1 MRFVI
6 VGQGVAGVNA
16 ARGLAQLRSDHDEI
30 HIYTDETYL
39 YYPRPRL
46 PAFLAGEI
54 TLDELILYPAEWYE
68 KRGIQVHLGKAVTQV
83 DPWSK
88 YITLAGGGQV
98 AYDRLLLANGSRP
111 NVPPI
116 KGADKKGVFTL
127 RTIANALEIQ
137 AFARAIE
144 RAVVIGGGLLG
155 LEAARAVSALGPKVT
170 VVEFFD
176 RLLPRQLD
184 IEGAQVLQREMERFG
199 LTIITGAVTEEIL
212 GGAEAG
218 GIRLKDDREIP
229 GELVIISAGIRPNTE
244 LAAAAGIQVNRG
256 VVVDPAMRTSAA
268 DVWAAGDVAEFEGR
282 VWGIVTAATE
292 QARVAAANM
301 AAPAGETPATYI
313 DIIPSNT
320 LKVVGIDLTSIGL
333 VNPEG
338 AEYEEIRRKDE
349 RAGRYEKLVLKD
361 GRIVGAIILGNKDKV
376 RPITELITRGTDVSA
391 HKETLLEEQF
401 DLSSLLW

>member
-16 ARGLAQLRSDHDEI
+16 ARGLAQVRSDHDEI
-30 HIYTDETYL
+30 HIYTDEKYL

-68 KRGIQVHLGKAVTQV
+68 KRGIQVHLGEAVAEVNPQ
-83 DPWSK
+83 SK
-88 YITLAGGGQV
+88 HITLAGGRQV
-98 AYDRLLLANGSRP
+98 AYDRLLLSNGSRP

-127 RTIANALEIQ
+127 RTVANALEIQ
-137 AFARAIE
+137 AFARTIE
-144 RAVVIGGGLLG
+144 HAVVIGGGLLG

-170 VVEFFD
+170 VVEFFE

-184 IEGAQVLQREMERFG
+184 LEGAQMLQREMERFG
-199 LTIITGAVTEEIL
+199 LTIVTGAVTEEIL
-212 GGAEAG
+212 GSGEVR
-218 GIRLKDDREIP
+218 GIRLKDGREIP

-301 AAPAGETPATYI
+301 AAPAGEAPATYV

-338 AEYEEIRRKDE
+338 EGYEEIRRKDE
-349 RAGRYEKLVLKD
+349 SAGRYEKLVLKD
-361 GRIVGAIILGNKDKV
+361 GRIIGAIILGNKDKV
-376 RPITELITRGTDVSA
+376 RPITELINRGTDISSY
-391 HKETLLEEQF
+391 KEALLEDQF
-401 DLSSLLW
+401 DLNSLL

>member
-1 MRFVI
+1 MRYVI
-6 VGQGVAGVNA
+6 IGQGVAGVNA
-16 ARGLAQLRSDHDEI
+16 ARSLAQVRSDQDEI
-30 HIYTDETYL
+30 HIYTDEKYL

-54 TLDELILYPAEWYE
+54 TLEELILYPAEWYE
-68 KRGIQVHLGKAVTQV
+68 KRGIQVHLGETVAAV
-83 DPWSK
+83 DPGARQV
-88 YITLAGGGQV
+88 TLASGRQV

-137 AFARAIE
+137 AFARTIE
-144 RAVVIGGGLLG
+144 QAVVIGGGLLG
-155 LEAARAVSALGPKVT
+155 LEAARAVSVLGPKVT
-170 VVEFFD
+170 VVEFFE

-184 IEGAQVLQREMERFG
+184 VEGAQVLQRKMERFG
-199 LTIITGAVTEEIL
+199 LQIVTGAATEEIL
-212 GGAEAG
+212 GDGAVR
-218 GIRLKDDREIP
+218 GIRLKDGREIP
-229 GELVIISAGIRPNTE
+229 GQMVIISAGIRPNTE

-256 VVVDPAMRTSAA
+256 VVVDSAMRTSAENI
-268 DVWAAGDVAEFEGR
+268 WAAGDVAEFEGR

-301 AAPAGETPATYI
+301 AAPAGETPATYV

-338 AEYEEIRRKDE
+338 DGYEEIRRKE
-349 RAGRYEKLVLKD
+349 EEAGRYEKLVLKD
-361 GRIVGAIILGNKDKV
+361 GRIVGAIILGNKEKV
-376 RPITELITRGTDVSA
+376 WPLTELITRGVNISVYKDVI
-391 HKETLLEEQF
+391 LDDQF
-401 DLSSLLW
+401 DLNSLV

>member
-1 MRFVI
+1 MRYVI
-6 VGQGVAGVNA
+6 IGQGVAGVNA
-16 ARGLAQLRSDHDEI
+16 ARSLAQVRSAHDEI
-30 HIYTDETYL
+30 HIYTDEQYL

-54 TLDELILYPAEWYE
+54 TLEELILYPAEWYE
-68 KRGIQVHLGKAVTQV
+68 KRGIQVHLGETVAAV
-83 DPWSK
+83 DPGARQV
-88 YITLAGGGQV
+88 TLASGRQV

-137 AFARAIE
+137 AFARTIE
-144 RAVVIGGGLLG
+144 QAVVIGGGLLG
-155 LEAARAVSALGPKVT
+155 LEAARAVSVLGPKVT
-170 VVEFFD
+170 VVEFFE

-184 IEGAQVLQREMERFG
+184 VEGAQVLQRKMERFG
-199 LTIITGAVTEEIL
+199 LQIVTGAATEEIL
-212 GGAEAG
+212 GDGAVR
-218 GIRLKDDREIP
+218 GIRLKDGREIP
-229 GELVIISAGIRPNTE
+229 GQMVIISAGIRPNTE

-256 VVVDPAMRTSAA
+256 VVVDSAMRTSAEHI
-268 DVWAAGDVAEFEGR
+268 WAAGDVAEFEGR

-301 AAPAGETPATYI
+301 AAPAGETPATYV

-338 AEYEEIRRKDE
+338 DGYEEIRRKE
-349 RAGRYEKLVLKD
+349 EEAGRYEKLVLKD
-361 GRIVGAIILGNKDKV
+361 GRIVGAIILGNKEKV
-376 RPITELITRGTDVSA
+376 WPLTELITRGVNISVYKDVI
-391 HKETLLEEQF
+391 LDDQF
-401 DLSSLLW
+401 DLNSLL

>member
-1 MRFVI
+1 MHYVI
-6 VGQGVAGVNA
+6 IGQGVAGVNA
-16 ARGLAQLRSDHDEI
+16 ARSLAQVRSNNDEI
-30 HIYTDETYL
+30 HIYTDEKYL

-54 TLDELILYPAEWYE
+54 TLEELILYPAEWYE
-68 KRGIQVHLGKAVTQV
+68 KRGIQVHLGQTVTAV
-83 DPWSK
+83 DPGSRQ
-88 YITLAGGGQV
+88 ITLADGRQV
-98 AYDRLLLANGSRP
+98 KYDRLLLANGSRP

-137 AFARAIE
+137 AFARTIE
-144 RAVVIGGGLLG
+144 QAVVIGGGLLG
-155 LEAARAVSALGPKVT
+155 LEAARAVSVLGPKVT
-170 VVEFFD
+170 VVEFFE

-184 IEGAQVLQREMERFG
+184 FEGAQVLQREMERFG
-199 LTIITGAVTEEIL
+199 LTIVTGAATEEIL
-212 GGAEAG
+212 GDGTVR
-218 GIRLKDDREIP
+218 GIRLKDGREFP
-229 GELVIISAGIRPNTE
+229 GQMVIISAGIRPNTE

-256 VVVDPAMRTSAA
+256 VVVDKAMRTSAE

-282 VWGIVTAATE
+282 IWGIVTAATE

-301 AAPAGETPATYI
+301 AAPAGETPATYV

-338 AEYEEIRRKDE
+338 DGYEEIRRKE
-349 RAGRYEKLVLKD
+349 ESAGRYEKLVLKD
-361 GRIVGAIILGNKDKV
+361 GRIVGAIILGNKEKV
-376 RPITELITRGTDVSA
+376 RPLTELITRGTDVSA
-391 HKETLLEEQF
+391 HKDVLLEDSF
-401 DLSSLLW
+401 DLNSLL

>member
-1 MRFVI
+1 MRYVI
-6 VGQGVAGVNA
+6 IGQGVAGVNA
-16 ARGLAQLRSDHDEI
+16 ARSLAQVRSNDDEI
-30 HIYTDETYL
+30 HIYTDEQYL

-68 KRGIQVHLGKAVTQV
+68 KRGIQVHLGQTVTAV
-83 DPWSK
+83 DPGARN
-88 YITLAGGGQV
+88 ITLADGRRV
-98 AYDRLLLANGSRP
+98 EYDRLLLANGSRP

-137 AFARAIE
+137 AFARTVE

-170 VVEFFD
+170 VVEFFE

-184 IEGAQVLQREMERFG
+184 FEGAQVLQREMERFG
-199 LTIITGAVTEEIL
+199 LTIITGAATEEIL
-212 GGAEAG
+212 GDGAVR
-218 GIRLKDDREIP
+218 GIRLKDGREIP
-229 GELVIISAGIRPNTE
+229 GEMVIISAGIRPNTE
-244 LAAAAGIQVNRG
+244 LAAAAGIQVQRG
-256 VVVDPAMRTSAA
+256 VVVDNAMRTSAE
-268 DVWAAGDVAEFEGR
+268 DIWAAGDVAEFEGR
-282 VWGIVTAATE
+282 IWGIVTAATE

-301 AAPAGETPATYI
+301 AAPAGETPATYV

-338 AEYEEIRRKDE
+338 DGYEEVRRVDE
-349 RAGRYEKLVLKD
+349 AAGRYEKLVLKD
-361 GRIVGAIILGNKDKV
+361 GRIVGAILLGNKDKV
-376 RPITELITRGTDVSA
+376 RPITEAITRKIDVSA
-391 HKETLLEEQF
+391 HKEALLDDTF
-401 DLSSLLW
+401 DWNSLL

>member
-16 ARGLAQLRSDHDEI
+16 ARGLAQVRSDHDEI
-30 HIYTDETYL
+30 HIYTDEKYL

-68 KRGIQVHLGKAVTQV
+68 KRGIQVHLGEAVAEVNPQ
-83 DPWSK
+83 SK
-88 YITLAGGGQV
+88 HITLAGGRQV
-98 AYDRLLLANGSRP
+98 AYDRLLLSNGSRP

-127 RTIANALEIQ
+127 RTVANALEIQ
-137 AFARAIE
+137 AFARTIE
-144 RAVVIGGGLLG
+144 HAVVIGGGLLG

-170 VVEFFD
+170 VVEFFE

-184 IEGAQVLQREMERFG
+184 LEGAQMLQREMERFG
-199 LTIITGAVTEEIL
+199 LTIVTGAVTEEIL
-212 GGAEAG
+212 GSGEVR
-218 GIRLKDDREIP
+218 GIRLKDGREIP

-256 VVVDPAMRTSAA
+256 VVVDSAMRTSAA
-268 DVWAAGDVAEFEGR
+268 DVWAAGDVAEFAGR

-301 AAPAGETPATYI
+301 AAPTGEVPANYV

-338 AEYEEIRRKDE
+338 EGYEEIRRKDE
-349 RAGRYEKLVLKD
+349 SAGRYEKLVLKD
-361 GRIVGAIILGNKDKV
+361 GRIIGAIILGNKDKV
-376 RPITELITRGTDVSA
+376 RPITELINRRTDISPY
-391 HKETLLEEQF
+391 KEALLEDQF
-401 DLSSLLW
+401 DLNSLL

>member
-16 ARGLAQLRSDHDEI
+16 ARGLAQVRSDHDEI
-30 HIYTDETYL
+30 HIYTDEKHL

-54 TLDELILYPAEWYE
+54 ILDELILYPAEWYE
-68 KRGIQVHLGKAVTQV
+68 KRGIQVYLGEAVAEVNPQ
-83 DPWSK
+83 SK
-88 YITLAGGGQV
+88 HITLAGGRQV
-98 AYDRLLLANGSRP
+98 AYDRLLLSNGSRP

-116 KGADKKGVFTL
+116 KGADKKGVVTL
-127 RTIANALEIQ
+127 RSVAYALDIQ
-137 AFARAIE
+137 AVARTIE
-144 RAVVIGGGLLG
+144 PAVVIGGGLLG

-170 VVEFFD
+170 VVEFFE

-184 IEGAQVLQREMERFG
+184 LEGAQMLQREMERFG
-199 LTIITGAVTEEIL
+199 LTIVTGAATEEIL
-212 GGAEAG
+212 GSAEAR
-218 GIRLKDDREIP
+218 GIRLKDGREIP

-282 VWGIVTAATE
+282 IWGIVTAATE

-301 AAPAGETPATYI
+301 AAPAGEAPATYV

-338 AEYEEIRRKDE
+338 EGYEEIRRKDE
-349 RAGRYEKLVLKD
+349 SAGRYEKLVLKD
-361 GRIVGAIILGNKDKV
+361 GRIISAIILGNKDKV
-376 RPITELITRGTDVSA
+376 RPITELITRGTDISPY
-391 HKETLLEEQF
+391 KEALLEDQF
-401 DLSSLLW
+401 DLKSLL

>member
-1 MRFVI
+1 MRYVI
-6 VGQGVAGVNA
+6 IGQGVAGVNA
-16 ARGLAQLRSDHDEI
+16 ARSLAQVRSDQDEI
-30 HIYTDETYL
+30 HIYTDEKYL

-54 TLDELILYPAEWYE
+54 TLEELILYPAEWYK
-68 KRGIQVHLGKAVTQV
+68 KRGIQVHLGETVAAV
-83 DPWSK
+83 DPGARQV
-88 YITLAGGGQV
+88 TLASGRQV

-137 AFARAIE
+137 AFARTIE
-144 RAVVIGGGLLG
+144 QAVVIGGGLLG
-155 LEAARAVSALGPKVT
+155 LEAARAVSVLGPKVT
-170 VVEFFD
+170 VVEFFE

-184 IEGAQVLQREMERFG
+184 VEGAQVLQRKMERFG
-199 LTIITGAVTEEIL
+199 LQIVTGAATEEIL
-212 GGAEAG
+212 GDGAVR
-218 GIRLKDDREIP
+218 GIRLKDGREIP
-229 GELVIISAGIRPNTE
+229 GQMVIISAGIRPNTE

-256 VVVDPAMRTSAA
+256 VVVDSAMRTSAENI
-268 DVWAAGDVAEFEGR
+268 WAAGDVAEFEGR

-301 AAPAGETPATYI
+301 AAPAGETPATYV

-338 AEYEEIRRKDE
+338 DGYEEIRRKE
-349 RAGRYEKLVLKD
+349 EEAGRYEKLVLKD
-361 GRIVGAIILGNKDKV
+361 GRIVGAIILGNKEKV
-376 RPITELITRGTDVSA
+376 WPLTELITRGVNISVYKDVI
-391 HKETLLEEQF
+391 LDDQF
-401 DLSSLLW
+401 DLNSLV